1 MISKERLEELIE
13 QGATIYTS
21 GYRENCCFKNETIVD
36 LAKLDYF
43 NKTKTYSIK
52 DFGGGDFVLLTG
64 YTCDNGCDEY
74 LTPDELFENEEEAE
88 WHREFGHIE
97 RIERLELPTWEEISR
112 DLKDVPAGTYVIKEF
127 DDVSLEYIKYNE
139 VFIGIYKGDYEWK
152 EWEATKENYTLACRK
167 AKELF
172 LGEKK

>member
-1 MISKERLEELIE
+1 MIEKERLEELIE
-13 QGATIYTS
+13 QGATIYSTDTKMY
-21 GYRENCCFKNETIVD
+21 GLVKWLELEN
-36 LAKLDYF
+36 KLERLEF
-43 NKTKTYSIK
+43 NKDGEVKLFII
-52 DFGGGDFVLLTG
+52 
-64 YTCDNGCDEY
+64 DNGW
-74 LTPDELFENEEEAE
+74 
-88 WHREFGHIE
+88 WHWFNLKDLYEDLEDVKWHKEFGCIE
-97 RIERLELPTWEEISR
+97 RTERLELPTWEEISR

-172 LGEKK
+172 LGKQEVNG